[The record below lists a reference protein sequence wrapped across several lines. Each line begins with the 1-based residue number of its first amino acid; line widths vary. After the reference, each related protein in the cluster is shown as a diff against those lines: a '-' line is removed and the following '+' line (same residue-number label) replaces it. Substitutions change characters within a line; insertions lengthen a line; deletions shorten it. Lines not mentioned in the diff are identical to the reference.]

1 MQHRV
6 KRHATRNAACCVT
19 MLASLLAPGWAHAQ
33 QPRPALVRVHV
44 TDSSRVAL
52 GDVDLVVIRDKTEP
66 VLFGR
71 TGADGRFAFSFEPE
85 SASYDMAIRRVGY
98 VQTSRRLQVSA
109 GDTVVLDIPLARLPR
124 ALDTIRVTEKPL
136 PLARRPFVGAA
147 EIAADK
153 RSILSLGDVL
163 GALRPEIAFQSFKC
177 VSSASRG
184 VRVVPGDIPR
194 SRRMTKPP
202 YAARVYINGKWFPPE
217 FDPFNSIHAE
227 HIEEVRYVN
236 CLDNSIPGLPER
248 AWASVYVVL
257 KPGILWDYKRG
268 SYEDPSL
275 AKTPP

>member
-1 MQHRV
+1 MLHRMNP
-6 KRHATRNAACCVT
+6 RTARRGAFSAALV
-19 MLASLLAPGWAHAQ
+19 ASLLAPGAVCGQ

-71 TGADGRFAFSFEPE
+71 TGADGRFTFSFEPE
-85 SASYDMAIRRVGY
+85 SASYEMAVRRVGY
-98 VQTSRRLQVSA
+98 LQTSRRLQVSA
-109 GDTVVLDIPLARLPR
+109 GDTVVLEIPLARLPR

-136 PLARRPFVGAA
+136 PLVRRPFVGAA

-194 SRRMTKPP
+194 SHRNTKPP

-275 AKTPP
+275 VKMPP

>member
-1 MQHRV
+1 
-6 KRHATRNAACCVT
+6 
-19 MLASLLAPGWAHAQ
+19 
-33 QPRPALVRVHV
+33 
-44 TDSSRVAL
+44 
-52 GDVDLVVIRDKTEP
+52 

-85 SASYDMAIRRVGY
+85 SASYQLAVRRVGY
-98 VQTSRRLQVSA
+98 LQTSRLLHVSA
-109 GDTVVLDIPLARLPR
+109 GDTVAFEISLARLPK

-147 EIAADK
+147 EIAADE

-163 GALRPEIAFQSFKC
+163 GALRPEIAFQSSKC
-177 VSSASRG
+177 VSSASRI
-184 VRVVPGDIPR
+184 VLAPGDIPR
-194 SRRMTKPP
+194 SHRPTKPP
-202 YAARVYINGKWFPPE
+202 YKARVYINGKWFPPE

-275 AKTPP
+275 VKSPP